1 MPSTIDEPATVS
13 VDELRAQYRREI
25 EAHRAA
31 AHREIDRYCDSL
43 LEQQRLELE
52 RLKLMLDGGAV
63 H

>member
-13 VDELRAQYRREI
+13 VDELRAQYTREI

-31 AHREIDRYCDSL
+31 AHRQVDAYCDAL
-43 LEQQRLELE
+43 LEQQRLTLE
-52 RLKLMLDGGAV
+52 RLEHQLEGGAV